1 MLLFVAMTGCG
12 ESKSERAARIEKE
25 RQDSIARVEAIKE
38 AERKAFIEEEK
49 ARKQDSINAEKK
61 RIEQLRQD
69 SIQKAEEERE
79 AKTWK
84 GVSSL
89 SQFKS
94 KLPGTTW
101 GATDMRGDFYYKFH
115 ITHDKVYIEAYLTN
129 DFDEK
134 SQVGKG
140 SYEDID
146 RWYEDSDGYFT
157 IKAYSERE
165 MERKRNGHPMVVPTQ
180 LCFKNNSTLAIWA
193 TLDGGIKLKQ
203 IIE

>member
-115 ITHDKVYIEAYLTN
+115 ITHDKVRH
-129 DFDEK
+129 
-134 SQVGKG
+134 Q
-140 SYEDID
+140 
-146 RWYEDSDGYFT
+146 
-157 IKAYSERE
+157 
-165 MERKRNGHPMVVPTQ
+165 
-180 LCFKNNSTLAIWA
+180 
-193 TLDGGIKLKQ
+193 
-203 IIE
+203 